1 MAQIE
6 EDTEEYRRKAARRPY
21 HRPKILSRQSVEA
34 MAASCATP
42 GGKPDPVMCP
52 SGPIQS

>member
-1 MAQIE
+1 MTIE
-6 EDTEEYRRKAARRPY
+6 EEENQAHGRHSARRPY
-21 HRPKILSRQSVEA
+21 CRPRILSREPIEA
-34 MAASCATP
+34 MAASCGTP